1 MAQTSSATTSTTT
14 TSTTTST
21 EPAAVVV
28 VGNAGVDTNV
38 YLPIGTDLSELVRTE
53 GHFAADRDYV
63 GHPGAFT
70 SRGFARLGLRT
81 AFIGHVGADPLGEW
95 VRAELA
101 ADGIDL
107 TGLGVDPAGTA
118 RSVNL
123 MSADGSRVNFYDG
136 RGHQELRVDPVA
148 AAPWFA
154 GARLALFH
162 LPNWARHLMPVARAA
177 GAVVA
182 CDLQDVHDPDEPY
195 RRDFVRGADI
205 LFASGAH
212 HDDPVPMLARLLTGG
227 AGLVVCGRGRRGVLV
242 VSGQGVESF
251 PPPELDLPIV
261 DTNGAGDAL
270 AVGFLTAYVVQG
282 RSIAESVRHG
292 QVAARWACAQRASS
306 SAPIDPAQLAE
317 LLARL
322 AGRAAAGSPAGSPP
336 GGTGRVPGRTG

>member
-1 MAQTSSATTSTTT
+1 MATVG
-14 TSTTTST
+14 
-21 EPAAVVV
+21 PDVVV

-38 YLPIGTDLSELVRTE
+38 YLPAGAALADLVRTE
-53 GHFAADRDYV
+53 GHFASDLDYV

-81 AFIGHVGADPLGEW
+81 AFVGHVGADPLGQW

-107 TGLGVDPAGTA
+107 TGVGVDPAGTA

-136 RGHQELRVDPVA
+136 RGHQDLRVDPVA

-162 LPNWARHLMPVARAA
+162 LPNWARHLVPVARAA

-205 LFASGAH
+205 LFASAAH
-212 HDDPVPMLARLLTGG
+212 HDDPVPMLARLLAGG

-242 VSGQGVESF
+242 ASARGVESF

-270 AVGFLTAYVVQG
+270 AVGFLAAHVLQG
-282 RSIAESVRHG
+282 RPIAAAVRRG
-292 QVAARWACAQRASS
+292 QLAARWACAQRASS
-306 SAPIDPAQLAE
+306 SAPIDPAQLE
-317 LLARL
+317 EMLARL
-322 AGRAAAGSPAGSPP
+322 AGRAAAGAPP
-336 GGTGRVPGRTG
+336 GADGRVPGRTG